1 MSIYLLLNCSKLYII
16 CIFHVSQE
24 SKLLREQNVSI
35 IVAVGHSGFDFDKM
49 VAKECPDVDLVIGG
63 HTNTFLYSQAP
74 PSIEKPEDLY
84 PVVITQESGRK
95 VLVVQAFA
103 YTKYLG
109 ILHLKVSILDLYE
122 YNFIL
127 KRFQFDENGEIKS
140 WMGSPILLDHSIPQ
154 DQGVIDMLETFRPN
168 ITALGV
174 VIGHIKSYINGTK
187 AACRK
192 GECNFGNLITNSY
205 ILAAKNEQQ
214 YRNEDEDT
222 FIALVQTGGIK
233 LSLDNSSTDN
243 AITLAELVT
252 AYPYKNDMYIA
263 QIRGNLIRDAL
274 ERSAFFYHEEENG
287 GYLQFAGLEVTFNM
301 TNPLGERV
309 IKVMVE
315 TAPRYFGPLRE
326 DRTYNV
332 VSNKFLLK
340 GGDGYKWG
348 DDDIISKSYA
358 LSTNDFDAIVDYMKQ
373 YDHYLDLGLEGRQI
387 ILH

>member
-315 TAPRYFGPLRE
+315 TAPRYFEPLRE